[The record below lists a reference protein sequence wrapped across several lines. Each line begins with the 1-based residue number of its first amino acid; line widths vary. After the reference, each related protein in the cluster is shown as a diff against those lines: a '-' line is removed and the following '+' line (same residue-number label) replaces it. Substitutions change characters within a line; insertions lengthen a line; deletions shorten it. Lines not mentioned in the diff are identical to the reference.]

1 MSLSA
6 AKDFIER
13 YFELRKPVKEYLD
26 KVLVQAR
33 EQGYVET
40 YYGRRR
46 PTPDVLSSNFIVRTG
61 AERAAQNMPIQGT
74 EADLMKRAMLVVKV
88 ALPKGAEMIMQVHDS
103 LIIECDENLAEEVSK
118 ILVEKMEN
126 VAPELAVKLKAEV
139 TIGQNW
145 GEL

>member
-1 MSLSA
+1 
-6 AKDFIER
+6 
-13 YFELRKPVKEYLD
+13 
-26 KVLVQAR
+26 
-33 EQGYVET
+33 
-40 YYGRRR
+40 
-46 PTPDVLSSNFIVRTG
+46 
-61 AERAAQNMPIQGT
+61 
-74 EADLMKRAMLVVKV
+74 MKRAMLAVKV

>member
-1 MSLSA
+1 
-6 AKDFIER
+6 
-13 YFELRKPVKEYLD
+13 
-26 KVLVQAR
+26 
-33 EQGYVET
+33 
-40 YYGRRR
+40 
-46 PTPDVLSSNFIVRTG
+46 
-61 AERAAQNMPIQGT
+61 
-74 EADLMKRAMLVVKV
+74 
-88 ALPKGAEMIMQVHDS
+88 MIMQVHDS

>member
-1 MSLSA
+1 M
-6 AKDFIER
+6 
-13 YFELRKPVKEYLD
+13 
-26 KVLVQAR
+26 
-33 EQGYVET
+33 
-40 YYGRRR
+40 
-46 PTPDVLSSNFIVRTG
+46 
-61 AERAAQNMPIQGT
+61 
-74 EADLMKRAMLVVKV
+74 